1 MYRIALKMLF
11 ADRAKYTMLISGLTF
26 AALLMTQ
33 QAGVFFGIL
42 GWTLGN
48 LKNMRAPIWVVDPK
62 VEQANEIKPMR
73 DTDVGRVRSVNSV
86 AWAVPMF
93 WGMQQARLEDGS
105 FKPIQLVGLD
115 STTMIGRPAT
125 MIEGRIDDLRVP
137 NTVVIDLLAV
147 DRLSQGRSKPIGVG
161 DSFEINDKEARI
173 VGIAKTEM
181 SFFGYPYIFTTYDQ
195 ALQFAPKQ
203 RKMLSFIL
211 AAPVEGKTPESVV
224 ADIKQQTGL
233 GAYTE
238 DQFASATVKW
248 FFTNTGIPMSFAT
261 TILLGFIVGV
271 AIAGQTFYSFILENL
286 RHIGALKAM
295 GASNALIT
303 KMVILQAMTVG
314 FIGYGIGIGLTVMI
328 GNAFLKKGMPP
339 FSLPYEV
346 PLLTFFV
353 IMFICAFAAFLGIR
367 KIRQLEAAIVF
378 RT

>member
-1 MYRIALKMLF
+1 MYHLALKMLF
-11 ADRAKYTMLISGLTF
+11 ADRAKYIMLVSGLTF

-42 GWTLGN
+42 DWTKGN

-73 DTDVGRVRSVNSV
+73 DTDVGRVRTVNSV
-86 AWAVPMF
+86 DWAVPMY
-93 WGMQQARLEDGS
+93 WGILQARLPDGT

-115 STTMIGRPAT
+115 STTMVGRPVQ
-125 MIEGRIDDLRVP
+125 MLEGRLEDLRLP
-137 NTVVIDLLAV
+137 NTVIIDTLAIQ
-147 DRLSQGRSKPIGVG
+147 RLSRGRPKPLGMG
-161 DSFEINDKEARI
+161 DIFEINDKEARI
-173 VGIAKTEM
+173 VGICKTEM
-181 SFFGYPYIFTTYDQ
+181 SFFGYPYIFSTYDQ

-211 AAPVEGKTPESVV
+211 ASPKPGKTAEEVV
-224 ADIKQQTGL
+224 EHIKQETGL

-238 DQFASATVKW
+238 KQFGRATVIW
-248 FFTNTGIPMSFAT
+248 FFKNTGIPTSFAT
-261 TILLGFIVGV
+261 TIFLGFIVGI

-295 GASNALIT
+295 GAGDWLIT
-303 KMVILQAMTVG
+303 RMVLLQSFTVG
-314 FIGYGIGIGLTVMI
+314 LIGYGIGIGLTVLI

-346 PLLTFFV
+346 PLITFVV
-353 IMFICAFAAFLGIR
+353 ILLICGFAAVLGIR
-367 KIRQLEAAIVF
+367 KVHKLEPAVVF
-378 RT
+378 RG